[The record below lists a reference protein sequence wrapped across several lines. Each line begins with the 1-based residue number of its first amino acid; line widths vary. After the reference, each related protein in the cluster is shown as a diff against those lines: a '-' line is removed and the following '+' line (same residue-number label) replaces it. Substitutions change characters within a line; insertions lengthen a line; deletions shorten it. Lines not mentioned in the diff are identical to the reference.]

1 MSNILSGTYKG
12 SPCRLQVECYPKT
25 AEVKVTLVPVNGN
38 APLVLTQN
46 LGQSMPLYQ
55 AFLSDG
61 LLDLNDNGFMEFM
74 EENGLGYIVDYKKY
88 DRDVFTGCP
97 RRLAAVFQFE
107 RTALQKF
114 DPIGCRRF
122 ERHYASQELKLR
134 HPKELVCAARA

>member
-12 SPCRLQVECYPKT
+12 SPCRLQVECYLKT
-25 AEVKVTLVPVNGN
+25 AEVKVTLLPVKGS
-38 APLVLTQN
+38 APITLTQN

-88 DRDVFTGCP
+88 DRDVFTGRP
-97 RRLAAVFQFE
+97 RRLAAVFQFN
-107 RTALQKF
+107 RAALQQF
-114 DPIGCRRF
+114 DPVGCQRF
-122 ERHYASQELKLR
+122 ERHYANRQFKMR
-134 HPKELVCAARA
+134 HANKIACTARA